1 MHNVVVPLTN
11 TCCTY
16 TLQIFELLVKLRADS
31 RYRLGLYGLNEYSP
45 YMYVD
50 HRIGGVPPS
59 PNSSTEDTK
68 LKEDVLVQ
76 INYISLAAVCKT
88 LITALREELGKA

>member
-1 MHNVVVPLTN
+1 
-11 TCCTY
+11 
-16 TLQIFELLVKLRADS
+16 VKLRADS
-31 RYRLGLYGLNEYSP
+31 RYRLGLHGLNEYSP

-50 HRIGGVPPS
+50 RRISGVPPS

-68 LKEDVLVQ
+68 SKEDALVQ
-76 INYISLAAVCKT
+76 LNYISLADACKT